1 MRPIETP
8 FQAQL
13 PTSLGVPNYISS
25 GSSWLPHHIL
35 FFSLCLKGR
44 YADFELCFIAQ
55 NQMQYRNIQY
65 CCYPD
70 FCPLFLHIFLSLET
84 QSLLRV
90 WWDDCPCCLHA
101 MQDKKVQTGC
111 QWLRG
116 ESQRQYCSLLLFPRK
131 QMAVRWWDVVKQRA
145 CALFLNPES
154 K

>member
-70 FCPLFLHIFLSLET
+70 FCPLFLHVFLSQICIFIIDLHVHAHTGSKCKNIFLILDHGQNFVSSST
-84 QSLLRV
+84 FHTSIHHHHSN
-90 WWDDCPCCLHA
+90 PS
-101 MQDKKVQTGC
+101 
-111 QWLRG
+111 
-116 ESQRQYCSLLLFPRK
+116 SQQIFNEPIK
-131 QMAVRWWDVVKQRA
+131 
-145 CALFLNPES
+145 
-154 K
+154 